1 MIEHCYLRTRLAY
14 SDSDRPTMRRRMA
27 EVEAVEAEEQVQQR
41 LDSHFEQSFQ

>member
-27 EVEAVEAEEQVQQR
+27 EVEAEEQTQQR
-41 LDSHFEQSFQ
+41 FDSHFEQSFQ